1 MPAKDYRNYYQQRK
15 GVAQVVCDD
24 YKDLLMGYLD
34 NELSDEQRRRFEEHL
49 AGCPDCAGE
58 LEEFKKLKAITDEV
72 TLVEPEDRIW
82 QDYWGGVYNRIE
94 RGIGWIMFSV
104 AAIALAIYC
113 GFRAIEGLIK
123 DPNVEIVLK
132 IGLLALIAG
141 LAILFV
147 SILRE
152 RLYFGKRDRYKDV
165 RR

>member
-1 MPAKDYRNYYQQRK
+1 
-15 GVAQVVCDD
+15 
-24 YKDLLMGYLD
+24 MGYLD

-49 AGCPDCAGE
+49 AGCSDCTGE

-72 TLVEPEDRIW
+72 SLVEPEDRIW
-82 QDYWGGVYNRIE
+82 QDYWSGIYNRIE

-104 AAIALAIYC
+104 AAISLAIYC
-113 GFRAIEGLIK
+113 GFKAIEELVK
-123 DPNVEIVLK
+123 DPSIEITLK
-132 IGLLALIAG
+132 IGLLTLIAG

-152 RLYFGKRDRYKDV
+152 RLYFWRRDRYKDV